1 MTMPTGRK
9 APFAKRSLGQNF
21 LVDQNYIKKIV
32 DAVDPCADD
41 TIVEIG
47 PGRGAITEQL
57 VESGANVL
65 AIELDRE
72 FVSLLH
78 ERFADSENF
87 RVIEADATT
96 IDFGALIAPTL
107 SAKLVAN
114 LPYNVS
120 TAILQ
125 ALAKQRTSFSSL
137 VLMFQKEVVDRIT
150 AMPGNSERGYLTV
163 ITEFAFT
170 SEKLFDVPPTAF
182 RPVPKVDSSVVRLK
196 PKPPSIAD
204 SDEFEA
210 LVSLAFRQ
218 KRKTLANNLKAMYPN
233 ISDVL
238 RAAEVPAGSRAEA
251 LTMDEWLNLFREL
264 SSDL

>member
-1 MTMPTGRK
+1 MPNGRK

-21 LVDQNYIKKIV
+21 LVDQNYIKRIV
-32 DAVDPCADD
+32 DAVDPFPGD
-41 TIVEIG
+41 TIIEIG

-57 VESGANVL
+57 VESGANVI

-72 FVSLLH
+72 FVSLLN
-78 ERFADSENF
+78 ELFTESVNF

-96 IDFGALIAPTL
+96 IDFGSLIAPSS

-125 ALAKQRTSFSSL
+125 ALAKQRRSFSSL
-137 VLMFQKEVVDRIT
+137 VLMFQKEVVDRIA

-182 RPVPKVDSSVVRLK
+182 RPVPKVDSSVARLT

-204 SDEFEA
+204 SDEFNS

-218 KRKTLANNLKAMYPN
+218 KRKTLANNLKGIYPN
-233 ISDVL
+233 ISETL
-238 RAAEVPAGSRAEA
+238 LLAEIDGGRRAET
-251 LTMDEWLNLFREL
+251 LMLSEWLRLFRKL
-264 SSDL
+264 SPDL

>member
-1 MTMPTGRK
+1 MPTGRK

-21 LVDQNYIKKIV
+21 LVDQNYIKKII
-32 DAVDPCADD
+32 DAVDACPDD
-41 TIVEIG
+41 TIIEIG

-57 VESGANVL
+57 VESGANVI
-65 AIELDRE
+65 AIEFDRE
-72 FVSLLH
+72 FVSLLN
-78 ERFADSENF
+78 ERFAGSENF
-87 RVIEADATT
+87 RVIEADAST
-96 IDFGALIAPTL
+96 IDFGALIAPTA

-125 ALAKQRTSFSSL
+125 ALAKQRRSFSSL

-150 AMPGNSERGYLTV
+150 ARPGNSERGFLTV
-163 ITEFAFT
+163 ITEFAFE

-182 RPVPKVDSSVVRLK
+182 RPVPKVDSSVVRLT

-204 SDEFEA
+204 SNEFES
-210 LVSLAFRQ
+210 LVSIAFRQ
-218 KRKTLANNLKAMYPN
+218 KRKTLANNLKSIYPN

-238 RAAEVPAGSRAEA
+238 HVAGINPGIRAEA
-251 LTMDEWLNLFREL
+251 LGMDEWLRLYHKLNP
-264 SSDL
+264 DL

>member
-1 MTMPTGRK
+1 MPTGRK

-21 LVDQNYIKKIV
+21 LVDQNYLKKII
-32 DAVDPCADD
+32 DAVDACPDD
-41 TIVEIG
+41 TIIEIG

-57 VESGANVL
+57 VESGANVI

-72 FVSLLH
+72 FVSLLN
-78 ERFADSENF
+78 ERFIESENF
-87 RVIEADATT
+87 RVIEADASN
-96 IDFGALIAPTL
+96 IDLGALIAPTS

-125 ALAKQRTSFSSL
+125 ALAKQRQAFSSL
-137 VLMFQKEVVDRIT
+137 ILMFQKEVVDRIT

-163 ITEFAFT
+163 IIEFAFT

-182 RPVPKVDSSVVRLK
+182 RPVPKVDSSVVRLT

-204 SDEFEA
+204 SGAFEA

-218 KRKTLANNLKAMYPN
+218 KRKTLANNLKAVYPN
-233 ISDVL
+233 ISNILDS
-238 RAAEVPAGSRAEA
+238 ANIPAGSRAEA
-251 LTMDEWLNLFREL
+251 LTLAEWLRLFREL
-264 SSDL
+264 SADM